1 MFLHAFVHLIIKCA
15 PYRFFLMIPTHQ
27 TPPTPFFPSLPFFFV
42 FFQLS
47 LGWVYLFMGILVGSA
62 VVPITLCMCWGRLTG
77 VAMVAGSVGGTLL
90 ALITWLSVASTY
102 KGGLSKFLDNTG
114 ELTFC
119 PGRDRANQTQG
130 KSFCLFKHN
139 THTHTNTHGAY
150 RLMKGEGQCCL
161 AEIL

>member
-1 MFLHAFVHLIIKCA
+1 
-15 PYRFFLMIPTHQ
+15 
-27 TPPTPFFPSLPFFFV
+27 
-42 FFQLS
+42 
-47 LGWVYLFMGILVGSA
+47 MGILVGSA

-119 PGRDRANQTQG
+119 PGRDRANQTPVLCLEEQRCVWL
-130 KSFCLFKHN
+130 SFITLVVS
-139 THTHTNTHGAY
+139 
-150 RLMKGEGQCCL
+150 
-161 AEIL
+161 